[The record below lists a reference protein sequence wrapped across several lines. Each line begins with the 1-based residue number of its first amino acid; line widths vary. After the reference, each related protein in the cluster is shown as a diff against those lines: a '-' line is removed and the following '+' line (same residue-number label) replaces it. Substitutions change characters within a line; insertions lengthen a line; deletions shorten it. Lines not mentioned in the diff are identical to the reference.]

1 MDLPCACVASISF
14 CTSRAC
20 LISDQERVSHS
31 PDLECQGF
39 ELPVGAMIPAPV
51 LKAAIA
57 EASLQ
62 LLLLLL
68 MLVLNMI
75 KTSS

>member
-1 MDLPCACVASISF
+1 MDLPCVCVSSLSF
-14 CTSRAC
+14 CAPRAC
-20 LISDQERVSHS
+20 LISDQKRVEHS
-31 PDLECQGF
+31 PELECQGF
-39 ELPVGAMIPAPV
+39 ELPVGTMIPAPV

-68 MLVLNMI
+68 MLILNMI